1 MPEEPDRQV
10 EIDKL
15 LEEVS
20 YLITSARASGLD
32 RVDEM
37 RSSLKS
43 ARQAIVSAESL
54 AADVL
59 MVRRAEED

>member
-1 MPEEPDRQV
+1 
-10 EIDKL
+10 
-15 LEEVS
+15 
-20 YLITSARASGLD
+20 
-32 RVDEM
+32 M